1 MINSKLYFRTSVKT
15 KRCEHPVY
23 LRINQGK
30 KVTEM
35 SMNVFTRPDC
45 WNHDRLRITSKDPL
59 HTRKNTILKHYE
71 LKAAKINEQAMLHN
85 RKISLSEFILLMKDS
100 AWGSES
106 LFDYAN
112 KIIQHKTGISQPGSI
127 KVMKDQVNKLR
138 SFRNEIK
145 LHDVDLG
152 FILAYEKFLKVERK
166 NNDNTVIKSMK
177 FLNQVTLHAFKNGL
191 LEKNPFVNYTI
202 GRIEGKREHLTETE
216 VNKLVELY
224 NGNTLKWNKQN
235 VLRYFLFSCFTGLA
249 YADIK
254 GLQKKHITRID
265 NKGTSKE
272 VIKFE
277 RQKTGSLVLVPL
289 LPEAKTYIPENLYYD
304 GQKVFRVFTDQPT
317 NRYLKEIMLLA
328 GISKRIS
335 FHCGRHTFATICKTK
350 GINYDIIARY
360 LGHQDKKTT
369 EIYAKYETE
378 LLLKE
383 MEKWERSG
391 I

>member
-1 MINSKLYFRTSVKT
+1 MIHSKLYFRNSKSFET
-15 KRCEHPVY
+15 KKGEYPVY

-30 KVTEM
+30 KVNEI
-35 SMNVFTRPDC
+35 SLNVFTKKGC
-45 WNHDRLRITSKDPL
+45 WNDQRARITSKDPL
-59 HTRKNTILKHYE
+59 HTRKNIILNHYE
-71 LKAAKINEQAMLHN
+71 LKAAKIIEDSMLHDRN
-85 RKISLSEFILLMKDS
+85 LSINELIRMLKDS
-100 AWGSES
+100 SWGSDS
-106 LFDYAN
+106 LFDYAE
-112 KIIQHKTGISQPGSI
+112 KIIQHKTGISEPGSI
-127 KVMKDQVNKLR
+127 KVMKDQVNKLK
-138 SFRNEIK
+138 SFRSEIK
-145 LHDVDLG
+145 LHDIDLG

-177 FLNQVTLHAFKNGL
+177 FLNQVTLHAFKNGVI
-191 LEKNPFVNYTI
+191 EKNPFVNYTI
-202 GRIEGKREHLTETE
+202 GRIEGKREHLTEPE

-224 NGNTLKWNKQN
+224 NGNTMKWNKQN

-254 GLQKKHITRID
+254 GLQKKHITRIE
-265 NKGTSKE
+265 NKGISKE

-277 RQKTGSLVLVPL
+277 RKKTGSPVLVPL
-289 LPEAKTYIPENLYYD
+289 LPDAKTYIPENIYYD

-317 NRYLKEIMLLA
+317 NRYLKEIMIMA

-350 GINYDIIARY
+350 GINYDIIAKY

-378 LLLKE
+378 LLLSE
-383 MEKWERSG
+383 MEKWSL
-391 I
+391 